1 MDKILDI
8 SGYTEQICLES
19 LDVIADMTDMTD
31 IYMDISMDI
40 SGYDDWIYQDILNGY
55 VRISLLILR
64 I

>member
-8 SGYTEQICLES
+8 SGHTEQICLES

-31 IYMDISMDI
+31 IYMDIPMDI